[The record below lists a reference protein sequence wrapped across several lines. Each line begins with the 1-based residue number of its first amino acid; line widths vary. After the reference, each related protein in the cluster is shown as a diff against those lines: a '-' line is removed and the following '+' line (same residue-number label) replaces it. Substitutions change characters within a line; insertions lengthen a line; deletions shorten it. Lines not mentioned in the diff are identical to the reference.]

1 MTGVSRRHLLSTAAI
16 LAFAFGF
23 GAGVF
28 GAWLLDLPT
37 EAGPRAA
44 LAAVDRAAAD
54 RPHGGLE
61 HAPERMPDAGL
72 VMPEGGRLSAQL
84 SAIEPA
90 HAAAG
95 RVSAEREV
103 LAAAFPGGL
112 SREAE
117 LAGQA
122 RPGKAALPAP
132 QWSTEQVTVRRGDTL
147 MVILDRAGI
156 AQAEAHAA
164 VQSLQTVYDPRR
176 LRAGQEL
183 LIRAEHGPGSA
194 GERRLIGLDFD
205 VDFDHAVRVTRGA
218 DGSYATAKVARPQRR
233 ELVHRAGTIDDSLY
247 MSAERA
253 ALPHDVIIGLI
264 KLFSWDVDFQRDV
277 RRGDQFETLFEVV
290 ALEDGS
296 EGVRGGDLLYAA
308 LSINGRLFEGY
319 RFELPEGRVAYFDR
333 SGKSLRKFLM
343 RTPIDGARLSS
354 RFGMRRHP
362 ILGYN
367 RMHQGVDFAAP
378 TGTPIYAAG
387 NGRVEVAGRNGGYGK
402 YIRLRHTGEY
412 STAYAHLSRFAKG
425 VQAGRRV
432 RQGQVI
438 GYVGTT
444 GRSTGPHLH
453 YEVLR
458 NGAQINPLQI
468 RQPPDQQLAGA
479 DLERFRLEMARID
492 RLRTDP
498 PRGTQVASR
507 GELDG

>member
-1 MTGVSRRHLLSTAAI
+1 VAPADAPLTAPPAVIEALQAEASRGTTERDLLVT
-16 LAFAFGF
+16 
-23 GAGVF
+23 
-28 GAWLLDLPT
+28 
-37 EAGPRAA
+37 
-44 LAAVDRAAAD
+44 
-54 RPHGGLE
+54 
-61 HAPERMPDAGL
+61 
-72 VMPEGGRLSAQL
+72 
-84 SAIEPA
+84 
-90 HAAAG
+90 
-95 RVSAEREV
+95 
-103 LAAAFPGGL
+103 AFPGGL

-117 LAGQA
+117 VAGQA
-122 RPGKAALPAP
+122 RLAKAALPAR

-147 MVILDRAGI
+147 MDIFNRAGI

-164 VQSLQTVYDPRR
+164 VQSLRTVYDPRR

-183 LIRAEHGPGSA
+183 LIRAEQEPADAGP
-194 GERRLIGLDFD
+194 RRLIGLDFD

-218 DGSYATAKVARPQRR
+218 DGRYATAKVARPQRR
-233 ELVHRAGTIDDSLY
+233 DLVHRAGIIDDSLY
-247 MSAERA
+247 LSAERA

-264 KLFSWDVDFQRDV
+264 KLFSWDIDFQRDV
-277 RRGDQFETLFEVV
+277 RRGDQFETLFEMVS
-290 ALEDGS
+290 LEDGS
-296 EGVRGGDLLYAA
+296 AAMRGGDLLYAA
-308 LSINGRLFEGY
+308 LSIDGRLFEGY
-319 RFELPEGRVAYFDR
+319 RFELPDGRIAYFDR

-387 NGRVEVAGRNGGYGK
+387 DGRVEVATRNGGYGK
-402 YIRLRHTGEY
+402 YIRIRHTGEY

-425 VQAGRRV
+425 IQSGRRV

-458 NGAQINPLQI
+458 NNAQINPLQI
-468 RQPPDQQLAGA
+468 RQPPNQQLAGA
-479 DLERFRLEMARID
+479 DLERFRVEMARID

-507 GELDG
+507 SEAGG

>member
-1 MTGVSRRHLLSTAAI
+1 MSHRHLLSTAT
-16 LAFAFGF
+16 AFAFAIGF
-23 GAGVF
+23 GAGVL
-28 GAWLLDLPT
+28 GAWLMGQPDASG
-37 EAGPRAA
+37 AGLAV
-44 LAAVDRAAAD
+44 AAVPRSDDGVLARARQSLPSATPALSGHARLTA
-54 RPHGGLE
+54 RPVVIEALQAQARSV
-61 HAPERMPDAGL
+61 APAPTILAGL
-72 VMPEGGRLSAQL
+72 
-84 SAIEPA
+84 
-90 HAAAG
+90 
-95 RVSAEREV
+95 
-103 LAAAFPGGL
+103 PGGL
-112 SREAE
+112 SRDAE

-122 RPGKAALPAP
+122 RLAKAALSERP
-132 QWSTEQVTVRRGDTL
+132 WFTEQITVRRGDTL
-147 MVILDRAGI
+147 MDILNRAGI
-156 AQAEAHAA
+156 ASSEAHAA
-164 VQSLQTVYDPRR
+164 VQSLRTVYDPRR

-183 LIRAEHGPGSA
+183 LIRAAHEPADA
-194 GERRLIGLDFD
+194 GTRRLVGLDFD
-205 VDFDHAVRVTRGA
+205 LDFDHAVRVTRGP

-233 ELVHRAGTIDDSLY
+233 DLLHRTGVIDDSLY
-247 MSAERA
+247 LSAERA
-253 ALPHDVIIGLI
+253 ALPHDVTIGLI

-277 RRGDQFETLFEVV
+277 RRGDRFEALFEVV

-296 EGVRGGDLLYAA
+296 ESVRGGDLLYAS
-308 LSINGRLFEGY
+308 LSIDGRLFEGY
-319 RFELPEGRVAYFDR
+319 RFELPDDRVAYFDR

-387 NGRVEVAGRNGGYGK
+387 DGRVEIAKRNGGYGK
-402 YIRLRHTGEY
+402 YVRLRHTGEY

-425 VQAGRRV
+425 IEPGRRV

-468 RQPPDQQLAGA
+468 RQPANQQLAGA
-479 DLERFRLEMARID
+479 DLERFRAEIARID
-492 RLRTDP
+492 RLRADP
-498 PRGTQVASR
+498 ARATRIASR
-507 GELDG
+507 AQ